1 MTALRIMLQEGENE
15 FRTYLQAVRKDPAAL
30 RPDLNRTPFS
40 QEFSPR
46 IEVDEAGTFR
56 SKLDLAAYLDDC
68 FGRVGLRRETI
79 LGNKGL
85 WTWLAYLWFEQ
96 LTNRRSNILK
106 RDEHYICA
114 ETSNYRRYYIHL
126 VSPPYII
133 YSHRGLRPFSMLFL
147 YNPPWEINDFTERVA
162 ANQFLISHV
171 DVVEAIY
178 SLYFDQSKGK
188 PKPRATS
195 RGVAGS
201 VRSFIRVFQQLEL
214 TYDVY
219 SMSPEEIIDLL
230 PSEFDYWKSGK
241 L

>member
-1 MTALRIMLQEGENE
+1 MLQQGENE
-15 FRTYLQAVRKDPAAL
+15 FRKYLQAVRKNPSAL
-30 RPDLNRTPFS
+30 RPDLNSSPFS

-46 IEVDEAGTFR
+46 IEVDEAKAFA
-56 SKLDLAAYLDDC
+56 SKLDLAAYLDNC
-68 FGRVGLRRETI
+68 FRTVGAKDEAI

-85 WTWLAYLWFEQ
+85 WTWLAYLWFDQ
-96 LTNRRSNILK
+96 LTNRRNNILK

-126 VSPPYII
+126 VSPPYEI
-133 YSHRGLRPFSMLFL
+133 YSKPDLRPFSMLFL

-162 ANQFLISHV
+162 ANQFLTSHANV
-171 DVVEAIY
+171 IQVIY
-178 SLYFDQSKGK
+178 RLYFDQSKGK
-188 PKPRATS
+188 PRPRATS

-219 SMSPEEIIDLL
+219 SMSPEQIVDLL
-230 PSEFDYWKSGK
+230 PSEFDLWKRAK
-241 L
+241 P